1 MSRRLY
7 VTLDPRGVWGEV
19 SGYGSRDLIVELR
32 GRPPVY
38 NSHTRAWCV
47 QDSTA
52 RDIIAAAEARGFEVV
67 VTEEAA

>member
-1 MSRRLY
+1 MRGRLY
-7 VTLDPRGVWGEV
+7 VTLDPAGVWGEV

-38 NSHTRAWCV
+38 NSRTRAWCV
-47 QDSTA
+47 QGSTA
-52 RDIIAAAEARGFEVV
+52 RDIIAAAEARGYDVV